1 MPSAQLL
8 QPPGLRDIPHHGKA
22 GKRDK
27 VGSWLLILGVFLG
40 IFCSLWLVATI
51 KPQAVRADLPE
62 QGLWQSCWVLGL
74 RCFWLSCAASSA
86 LSRPS

>member
-27 VGSWLLILGVFLG
+27 VGSWLLILGFFWVF
-40 IFCSLWLVATI
+40 
-51 KPQAVRADLPE
+51 
-62 QGLWQSCWVLGL
+62 
-74 RCFWLSCAASSA
+74 SA
-86 LSRPS
+86 PCGWWPL